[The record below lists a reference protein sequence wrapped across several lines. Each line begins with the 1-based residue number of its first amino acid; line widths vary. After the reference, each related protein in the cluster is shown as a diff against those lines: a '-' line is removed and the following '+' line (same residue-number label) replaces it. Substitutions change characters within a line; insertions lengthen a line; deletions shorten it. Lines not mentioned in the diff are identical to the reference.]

1 VSVILKE
8 KGLGN
13 FTRIQCRIKVARGP

>member
-1 VSVILKE
+1 VILKE